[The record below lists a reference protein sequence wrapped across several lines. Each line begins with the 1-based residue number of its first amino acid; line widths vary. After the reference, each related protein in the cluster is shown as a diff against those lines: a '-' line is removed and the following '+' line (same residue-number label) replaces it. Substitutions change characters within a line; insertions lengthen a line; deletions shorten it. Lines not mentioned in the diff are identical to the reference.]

1 MGTIR
6 GRNLQ
11 RYHLDPKASRARQR
25 MAAKACCS
33 EMNFLDKTNQ
43 QCFIVPLNYFSAERG
58 NF

>member
-1 MGTIR
+1 MVTIR

-25 MAAKACCS
+25 MAAGAGCS
-33 EMNFLDKTNQ
+33 EMNFSDETNQ
-43 QCFIVPLNYFSAERG
+43 QCFIVSLNYFSAERG